1 MKSAA
6 RQAVSRNGS
15 KLSGVRA
22 HVSIARKQA
31 SLICPPRRDRSTACQ
46 PIELN
51 PGEGMPFY
59 RFEDLESNY
68 LTPHLS
74 TGKAPVIEG
83 KYMYFCL
90 LHKDAGTG
98 SELHYHPNELLIFPL
113 RGKIN
118 AIVGKDRRVVSPGTF
133 VHAPAYA
140 RHSMRATEDGPCQ
153 YLYIKDKTWTVV
165 GLAEDEAVPDKAMTV
180 EEVNRKYRVGDRD
193 RHQKAEGQSQAIIEG
208 LHVCYYPILENL
220 DAPRSSARHV
230 NWIEGERL
238 AFAFFEVPTGHA
250 EPETKA
256 SREMFAYVLS
266 GNIEAQANGERKAM
280 GAGDIVHIPR
290 AASYRLQVASPYAR
304 YVMVCST
311 PYLEQR
317 IDTMTPEEAE
327 QAHVN
332 MKPN

>member
-1 MKSAA
+1 
-6 RQAVSRNGS
+6 
-15 KLSGVRA
+15 
-22 HVSIARKQA
+22 
-31 SLICPPRRDRSTACQ
+31 
-46 PIELN
+46 
-51 PGEGMPFY
+51 MPFY

-90 LHKDAGTG
+90 LHKTAGTG
-98 SELHYHPNELLIFPL
+98 SELHYHPNELLIFPV

-118 AIVGKDRRVVSPGTF
+118 AIVGKDRRIVGPGTF

-180 EEVNRKYRVGDRD
+180 NEVNKKYNVGDRD
-193 RHQKAEGQSQAIIEG
+193 KHQKAQGKSQAIVEG
-208 LHVCYYPILENL
+208 LNTCFYPIVETL
-220 DAPRSSARHV
+220 DAPRCSARRV

-238 AFAFFEVPTGHA
+238 AFGFFEVPSGYD
-250 EPETKA
+250 EPQMQA
-256 SREMFAYVLS
+256 GREMFIYVLS
-266 GNIEAQANGERKAM
+266 GKLQAQSDGQARFVANGDIIHVPR
-280 GAGDIVHIPR
+280 GA
-290 AASYRLQVASPYAR
+290 AYQLQVKSPFAR
-304 YVMVCST
+304 YVLVCST
-311 PYLEQR
+311 PYLENR
-317 IDTMTPEEAE
+317 IDNMTTDEAE
-327 QAHVN
+327 QARIH